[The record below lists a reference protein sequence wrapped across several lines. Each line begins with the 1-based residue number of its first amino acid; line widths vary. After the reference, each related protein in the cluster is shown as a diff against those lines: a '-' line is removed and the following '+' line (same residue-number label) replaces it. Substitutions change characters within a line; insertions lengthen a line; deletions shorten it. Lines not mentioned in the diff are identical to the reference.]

1 MADFPLFVAAGEAL
15 TDMIVQDPAQQ
26 QWFSQVGGS
35 TWNVARTMARLDVPT
50 AFAGAISRDV
60 FGDALWQAS
69 EAAKLDLRFLQRYH
83 HSPLL
88 AIVHRTD
95 PPAYFF
101 VGDNSA
107 DLQFDAAQL
116 PQGWSAHCR
125 WVHFGGI
132 SLARQPL
139 ASKLVALAEQLK
151 LQGVRI
157 SYDPNYRLLMNRDY
171 DSTLRRMTELADVVK
186 VSEEDLAGLFRT
198 DDIDTAF
205 ATLRSWNPGATYL
218 YTKGGDG
225 ASGPTSWRALPKPAI
240 PARTAPSPAASSCT
254 AWATSQERAFG
265 DHPYRRRPGSSGQS
279 RHAVPEGRERCSTSS
294 IPRRAPRCP
303 QYRGPGENASAKSA
317 GTRRSTASP
326 RLMKDDRDK
335 NFIATNQDGK
345 TVNRWL
351 TTGFLA
357 ASATTNE
364 TAFLTYKV
372 VRSTGMLAFDNQAR
386 V

>member
-15 TDMIVQDPAQQ
+15 TDMIVQDPAQT
-26 QWFSQVGGS
+26 QWLSQVGGS
-35 TWNVARTMARLDVPT
+35 TWNVARTMAKLDVPT

-60 FGDALWQAS
+60 FGDALWRAS
-69 EAAKLDLRFLQRYH
+69 EAARLDLRFLQRYDN
-83 HSPLL
+83 SPLL

-101 VGDNSA
+101 VGDDSA
-107 DLQFDAAQL
+107 DLRFDATQL

-157 SYDPNYRLLMNRDY
+157 SYDPNYRLLMDRQY

-198 DDIDTAF
+198 DDIQTAF
-205 ATLRSWNPGATYL
+205 ATLRSWNPAATYL

-225 ASGPTSWRALPKPAI
+225 ASLHIGSDAWHLPAPKITVVDTVGAGDASIAALAWSMMHRADV
-240 PARTAPSPAASSCT
+240 APFEHLRFSVAAGAAACL
-254 AWATSQERAFG
+254 A
-265 DHPYRRRPGSSGQS
+265 
-279 RHAVPEGRERCSTSS
+279 
-294 IPRRAPRCP
+294 
-303 QYRGPGENASAKSA
+303 A
-317 GTRRSTASP
+317 GASP
-326 RLMKDDRDK
+326 PS
-335 NFIATNQDGK
+335 
-345 TVNRWL
+345 
-351 TTGFLA
+351 LA
-357 ASATTNE
+357 AIEA
-364 TAFLTYKV
+364 L
-372 VRSTGMLAFDNQAR
+372 LDAR
-386 V
+386 LP